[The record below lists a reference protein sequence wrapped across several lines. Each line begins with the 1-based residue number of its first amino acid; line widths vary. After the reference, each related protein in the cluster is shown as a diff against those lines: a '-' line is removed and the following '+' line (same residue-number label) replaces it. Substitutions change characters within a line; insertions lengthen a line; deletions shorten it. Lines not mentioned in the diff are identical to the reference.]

1 MNQTWLDQLVAIG
14 AKPENFVGNTVVSH
28 PSVIQVTDR
37 SETVVVRI
45 TGEDAQTFL
54 QSQMCNDQNKVTAAS
69 GQLSGYC
76 SPKGRLLALP
86 TVVASENN
94 NEFYWLLPEDVVET
108 VVKRLKMFV
117 LRAQVSIEV
126 AQDWVVM
133 GIIAPSTK
141 VPENT
146 QNWLG
151 SDNADAMASWTVNG
165 HPAIKLHSGADQTR
179 TTLFGPSDAVA
190 TSLQQLIDQLDAS
203 ETLWQWASKEAWA
216 LSDVLAG
223 VPSVVARNQDAF
235 VPQMMNME
243 QVDGLSFKKGCYP
256 GQEIVA
262 RMQYLGKLKRH
273 MIRLSSPS
281 TAAPFPG
288 DTLTAGE
295 DTSAGVVVTSVVTD
309 QGMTCLAVVKTSVDA
324 SDFVWDESPMTPE
337 ALPYSD

>member
-1 MNQTWLDQLVAIG
+1 MNQTWLDQLVSIG
-14 AKPENFVGNTVVSH
+14 AKPENFVGTTVVSS
-28 PSVIQVTDR
+28 PSFIQVTDR

-45 TGEDAQTFL
+45 SGEDAQTFL
-54 QSQMCNDQNKVTAAS
+54 QSQMCNDQNKVTPAL

-86 TVVASENN
+86 TVVAADAD
-94 NEFYWLLPEDVVET
+94 NEFYWLLPEDVVES

-133 GIIAPSTK
+133 GVVAPTTK
-141 VPENT
+141 VPENA

-151 SDNADAMASWTVNG
+151 SDTASAMSSWTVNE
-165 HPAIKLHSGADQTR
+165 HPVVKLHSATDQTR
-179 TTLFGPSDAVA
+179 TTLFGPADAVA
-190 TSLQQLIDQLDAS
+190 TSLKQLIDLLDAS
-203 ETLWQWASKEAWA
+203 ETPWQWANKEAWA
-216 LSDVLAG
+216 LSDILAG

-273 MIRLSSPS
+273 MIRLSSS
-281 TAAPFPG
+281 SSAACFPG

-295 DTSAGVVVTSVVTD
+295 DTNAGVVVTSVVTD
-309 QGMTCLAVVKTSVDA
+309 EGMTCLAVVKTSVDA
-324 SDFVWDESPMTPE
+324 AEFVWDESPMQVE
-337 ALPYSD
+337 ALPYRD